1 MPFNFFSQFKI
12 LTYEQVESTNALA
25 WQRLK
30 NGEAQNGDII
40 MARYQINGKG
50 QGKNTWY
57 SSEGSNLLL
66 SFICKD
72 IQIKATQLTQLN
84 LLVSLSVFNTVNYF
98 FPEITS
104 LKWPNDILV
113 NEHKIAGI
121 LIETALQG
129 EYIKNAVIGIG
140 ININEENFPEFSPAA
155 CSFFTLS
162 KKYHDL
168 NSVFNILIE
177 QLDKQLSKI
186 KNGGFEEIKGEYESV
201 LFGMG
206 TIRYFRSGEKG
217 FSGIIK
223 GINSHGQLCVMV
235 DGELK
240 IFNNKEIEFDFGKH

>member
-1 MPFNFFSQFKI
+1 MPFNFFPQLKI
-12 LTYEQVESTNALA
+12 LTYEQIESTNTLA

-30 NGEAQNGDII
+30 DGEAQNGDII
-40 MARYQINGKG
+40 LANYQINGKG

-57 SSEGSNLLL
+57 STDGSNLLL

-84 LLVSLSVFNTVNYF
+84 MLVSLSVFNTVNYF

-104 LKWPNDILV
+104 LKWPNDIMV
-113 NEHKIAGI
+113 NEQKIAGI

-140 ININEENFPEFSPAA
+140 ININEENFPEFLPAA
-155 CSFFTLS
+155 CSFYTLS

-168 NSVFNILIE
+168 DSVFNILIE
-177 QLDKQLSKI
+177 QLDKQLSKLKI
-186 KNGGFEEIKGEYESV
+186 SGFEEIREEYESV
-201 LFGMG
+201 LFGME
-206 TIRYFRSGEKG
+206 TIRYFRSGEKE

-223 GINSHGQLCVMV
+223 GINGHGQLCVEV
-235 DGELK
+235 DGKIK